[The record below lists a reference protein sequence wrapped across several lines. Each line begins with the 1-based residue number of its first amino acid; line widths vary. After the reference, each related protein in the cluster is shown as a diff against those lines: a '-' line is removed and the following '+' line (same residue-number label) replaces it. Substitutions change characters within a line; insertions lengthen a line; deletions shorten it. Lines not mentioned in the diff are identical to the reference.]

1 MKPGDNTSESGL
13 PAPRLS
19 DDTEDFTGAD
29 GQRDVIKRLG
39 GPPLPERAAGEVFN
53 GVFHFQ
59 QRRGV
64 SHVL

>member
-13 PAPRLS
+13 PAPRLP

-29 GQRDVIKRLG
+29 GQRDIIKRLSG
-39 GPPLPERAAGEVFN
+39 LPFPKRAAGEMFN
-53 GVFHFQ
+53 GVFNFQ
-59 QRRGV
+59 QRRRV